1 MKSGRPAAGIGRREV
16 ILGLTGLLFAPAVAH
31 AAPSIGSAKISVQA
45 SMPVQRPD
53 FPKPSDP
60 NMLFYVQ
67 RSMNSNTVV
76 YAANFRADGTLD
88 PRKPIEAFW
97 RRFNTTGERK
107 ALGFME
113 DRLAYGVR
121 AKRIRDGEFEVR
133 LVAYPERTMVVR
145 QAGPHTVT
153 VEMRMGSHVVR
164 PVYVYVELDEGGMI
178 PSVTGLKFFGQD
190 VANGQAVIETSAV
203 SGGQIR

>member
-1 MKSGRPAAGIGRREV
+1 LLVIAPAAAR
-16 ILGLTGLLFAPAVAH
+16 
-31 AAPSIGSAKISVQA
+31 AAPSIRAAKLVVQDR
-45 SMPVQRPD
+45 MPVQRPD

-60 NMLFYVQ
+60 NMLFYIQ
-67 RSMNSNTVV
+67 RSMNANTVV

-88 PRKPIEAFW
+88 PRKPVEAFW

-121 AKRIRDGEFEVR
+121 AKRIGDGEFEIR

-145 QAGPHTVT
+145 QAGRDAVT
-153 VEMRMGSHVVR
+153 VEMRIGAHVVR
-164 PVYVYVELDEGGMI
+164 PVYAYVEVDEGGLI
-178 PSVTGLKFFGQD
+178 PSVTGLKFFGED
-190 VANGQAVIETSAV
+190 VSNGKAVIETSTV
-203 SGGQIR
+203 SGGQIQ